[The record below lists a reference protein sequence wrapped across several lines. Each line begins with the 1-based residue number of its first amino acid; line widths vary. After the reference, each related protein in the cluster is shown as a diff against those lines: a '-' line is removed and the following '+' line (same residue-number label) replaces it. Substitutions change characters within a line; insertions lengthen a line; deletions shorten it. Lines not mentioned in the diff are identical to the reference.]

1 MAKNAHTWTLLLDSQ
16 STTYVIVGFP
26 LAVCSANCTHLPQT
40 ANYLGEH
47 VPPEFQ
53 PEMPMFGAI
62 VNTQESDRGNE
73 PVTWNQF
80 HTFANQMN
88 MRFVAIEARFN
99 SIEARFNEMDTR
111 FIAIDARFN
120 AIETRFNELDAK
132 IIALRGEFLEFK
144 EEMRLVPVKIAGWV
158 AGAMIGSSG
167 VIFGGFQL
175 LRGLF

>member
-1 MAKNAHTWTLLLDSQ
+1 M
-16 STTYVIVGFP
+16 
-26 LAVCSANCTHLPQT
+26 
-40 ANYLGEH
+40 
-47 VPPEFQ
+47 PPEFQ

-99 SIEARFNEMDTR
+99 
-111 FIAIDARFN
+111 
-120 AIETRFNELDAK
+120 AIETRFNEMNMRFVAVEARFNEIDKRFNQLDAK
-132 IIALRGEFLEFK
+132 INQLRGEFVSFK

-175 LRGLF
+175 LRGLL

>member
-1 MAKNAHTWTLLLDSQ
+1 
-16 STTYVIVGFP
+16 
-26 LAVCSANCTHLPQT
+26 
-40 ANYLGEH
+40 
-47 VPPEFQ
+47 
-53 PEMPMFGAI
+53 MPMFGAI

-99 SIEARFNEMDTR
+99 AIETRFNEMNARFVAVEARFNE
-111 FIAIDARFN
+111 IDK
-120 AIETRFNELDAK
+120 RFNELDAK
-132 IIALRGEFLEFK
+132 INQLRGEFVSFK

-175 LRGLF
+175 LRGLL

>member
-1 MAKNAHTWTLLLDSQ
+1 M
-16 STTYVIVGFP
+16 
-26 LAVCSANCTHLPQT
+26 
-40 ANYLGEH
+40 
-47 VPPEFQ
+47 PPEFQ

-62 VNTQESDRGNE
+62 VNTQSSDRGNE

-88 MRFVAIEARFN
+88 ARFVAIEARFN
-99 SIEARFNEMDTR
+99 EMDARFIAIEARFNE
-111 FIAIDARFN
+111 IDK
-120 AIETRFNELDAK
+120 RFNELDAK
-132 IIALRGEFLEFK
+132 INQLRGEFLEFK

-175 LRGLF
+175 LRGLL

>member
-1 MAKNAHTWTLLLDSQ
+1 M
-16 STTYVIVGFP
+16 
-26 LAVCSANCTHLPQT
+26 
-40 ANYLGEH
+40 
-47 VPPEFQ
+47 
-53 PEMPMFGAI
+53 
-62 VNTQESDRGNE
+62 NTQESDRGNE

-99 SIEARFNEMDTR
+99 EMNARFVAVE
-111 FIAIDARFN
+111 A
-120 AIETRFNELDAK
+120 RFNELDAK
-132 IIALRGEFLEFK
+132 INQLRGEFVSFK

-175 LRGLF
+175 LRGLL

>member
-1 MAKNAHTWTLLLDSQ
+1 
-16 STTYVIVGFP
+16 
-26 LAVCSANCTHLPQT
+26 
-40 ANYLGEH
+40 
-47 VPPEFQ
+47 
-53 PEMPMFGAI
+53 MPMFGAI
-62 VNTQESDRGNE
+62 VNTQSSDRGNE

-80 HTFANQMN
+80 HTFANQMDA
-88 MRFVAIEARFN
+88 RFVA
-99 SIEARFNEMDTR
+99 IEARFNEMDTR

-120 AIETRFNELDAK
+120 AIETWFNELDAK

-175 LRGLF
+175 LRGLL

>member
-1 MAKNAHTWTLLLDSQ
+1 M
-16 STTYVIVGFP
+16 
-26 LAVCSANCTHLPQT
+26 
-40 ANYLGEH
+40 
-47 VPPEFQ
+47 PPEFQ
-53 PEMPMFGAI
+53 PEIPIFGAI
-62 VNTQESDRGNE
+62 VNTHASDRGNE

-80 HTFANQMN
+80 HTFANQMDA
-88 MRFVAIEARFN
+88 RFVA
-99 SIEARFNEMDTR
+99 IEARFNEMDTR